1 MTRSCDICGA
11 PSANGKFLTLGAG
24 DIEKSNLR
32 MNDFFFAAAAIDIV
46 NALYL
51 IGFQITDS
59 LLFNASDMKAT
70 EISVHIAGQL

>member
-11 PSANGKFLTLGAG
+11 PSANGKFLALGAG

-32 MNDFFFAAAAIDIV
+32 MNEFFFAAAIDIV

>member
-1 MTRSCDICGA
+1 MI
-11 PSANGKFLTLGAG
+11 
-24 DIEKSNLR
+24 
-32 MNDFFFAAAAIDIV
+32 FFAAAAAIDIV